1 MGSRSH
7 NVDDDFFQFF
17 CTDGIYGTLS
27 EHLEGAVSILFTK
40 YFEKLSQK
48 DFTAVNSGRAGG
60 GILRRMLF
68 IIEFHRRRGLS
79 ELSEMPSTKNSI
91 LL

>member
-7 NVDDDFFQFF
+7 DVGD
-17 CTDGIYGTLS
+17 DGIYGTLS
-27 EHLEGAVSILFTK
+27 EHWDPAVSILSTK
-40 YFEKLSQK
+40 YFEKLSQS

-60 GILRRMLF
+60 GILRRILF
-68 IIEFHRRRGLS
+68 IIEFHRRLGLS
-79 ELSEMPSTKNSI
+79 ELSEMSSTKNSI